1 MVPLKTK
8 WQPPAIQC
16 HGDTGPGQIMA
27 VTDDNAKEGPST
39 AVDKT
44 EHLDKVVQEVVEV
57 SKSCI
62 PVPSCSVV
70 QVEEDDVSAQ
80 GRAEEDRILLD
91 EGTFSGVFFYFFVCL
106 ESVPSSLSQLLL
118 KAGSRGIHFM
128 WATKNGYH
136 GM

>member
-1 MVPLKTK
+1 
-8 WQPPAIQC
+8 
-16 HGDTGPGQIMA
+16 MA
-27 VTDDNAKEGPST
+27 VTDDNAKEGPTT
-39 AVDKT
+39 AVGKT

-91 EGTFSGVFFYFFVCL
+91 EGKVSAFFYFFCLSKVC
-106 ESVPSSLSQLLL
+106 P
-118 KAGSRGIHFM
+118 
-128 WATKNGYH
+128 
-136 GM
+136 

>member
-1 MVPLKTK
+1 
-8 WQPPAIQC
+8 
-16 HGDTGPGQIMA
+16 MA

-91 EGTFSGVFFYFFVCL
+91 EGKVSAFFTFFVCL
-106 ESVPSSLSQLLL
+106 RSVPSSLSKLLL
-118 KAGSRGIHFM
+118 KALKEAGSRGIHFK

-136 GM
+136 GMYICSVKCLHLIFRVDIREV

>member
-1 MVPLKTK
+1 
-8 WQPPAIQC
+8 
-16 HGDTGPGQIMA
+16 MA
-27 VTDDNAKEGPST
+27 VTDDNAKEGPTT
-39 AVDKT
+39 AVGKT

-91 EGTFSGVFFYFFVCL
+91 EGKVSVFLFFVCL
-106 ESVPSSLSQLLL
+106 ESVPSSLSKLLL
-118 KAGSRGIHFM
+118 KALKEAGSRGIHFK

-136 GM
+136 GMYICSVKCLHLIFRVDIKEV